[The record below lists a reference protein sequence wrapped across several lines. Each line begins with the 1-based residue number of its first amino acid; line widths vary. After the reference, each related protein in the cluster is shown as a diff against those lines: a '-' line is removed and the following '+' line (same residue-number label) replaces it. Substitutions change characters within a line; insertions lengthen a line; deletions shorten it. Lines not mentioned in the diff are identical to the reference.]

1 MSGALGSLYA
11 LPAVLYT
18 GAVPLGEVPAPAAE
32 GGERG
37 EAAACDSSAPKDG
50 PHSSVPTEGGATCL
64 TCGVGAHCT
73 GSWAGFA
80 SSCQR
85 DVSRPASPSLHNW
98 SQLLC
103 NSLRVFCA
111 HSRMK
116 TGRHQAPRTLLLLL
130 LPGASGPGFAS
141 AAEQRGHFRSDWHRH
156 NARRRA
162 AGRPPLAED
171 EFERAAADGG
181 ELSSISG
188 SDASSSEDE
197 AGAAAAR
204 RRRAGAGVRACFT
217 ARGAR
222 ASACP
227 GASTCQWGALACISD
242 HCRSRLCHKSPGS
255 TACALP
261 PPGSTRVCGPP
272 SSRRLTHAPRPCAG
286 STLSAASSQSPAEVV
301 DDQVV
306 RMAAASATVLPPRGT

>member
-98 SQLLC
+98 SQPALQQPACLL
-103 NSLRVFCA
+103 RP
-111 HSRMK
+111 
-116 TGRHQAPRTLLLLL
+116 QPREDRPSQGTSNT
-130 LPGASGPGFAS
+130 A
-141 AAEQRGHFRSDWHRH
+141 
-156 NARRRA
+156 
-162 AGRPPLAED
+162 PPLAARRERSGLCVRG
-171 EFERAAADGG
+171 RAARP
-181 ELSSISG
+181 LSLRL
-188 SDASSSEDE
+188 AP
-197 AGAAAAR
+197 AQRAAAR
-204 RRRAGAGVRACFT
+204 R
-217 ARGAR
+217 
-222 ASACP
+222 
-227 GASTCQWGALACISD
+227 
-242 HCRSRLCHKSPGS
+242 
-255 TACALP
+255 
-261 PPGSTRVCGPP
+261 GPP
-272 SSRRLTHAPRPCAG
+272 AAG
-286 STLSAASSQSPAEVV
+286 
-301 DDQVV
+301 
-306 RMAAASATVLPPRGT
+306 RG

>member
-18 GAVPLGEVPAPAAE
+18 GAVPLGEVPAPATE

-37 EAAACDSSAPKDG
+37 EAAACGSSAPKDG

-64 TCGVGAHCT
+64 TCGVGARCT
-73 GSWAGFA
+73 GLWACY
-80 SSCQR
+80 SCSCHR
-85 DVSRPASPSLHNW
+85 AVSCLASPVPVCATGVSL
-98 SQLLC
+98 LY
-103 NSLRVFCA
+103 NSTHVFCT
-111 HSRMK
+111 HSRVK
-116 TGRHQAPRTLLLLL
+116 TGRYRAARTLLYL
-130 LPGASGPGFAS
+130 LPGTRGPGFAS
-141 AAEQRGHFRSDWHRH
+141 TAEQRGHFRSDWHRH

-162 AGRPPLAED
+162 AGRPPLVED

-181 ELSSISG
+181 DLSSISG

-227 GASTCQWGALACISD
+227 GASPCQDVPCAHACISD
-242 HCRSRLCHKSPGS
+242 HCRSRL
-255 TACALP
+255 
-261 PPGSTRVCGPP
+261 
-272 SSRRLTHAPRPCAG
+272 
-286 STLSAASSQSPAEVV
+286 
-301 DDQVV
+301 
-306 RMAAASATVLPPRGT
+306 